1 MVDNYI
7 KVHVTR
13 CDATV
18 TSELHPQPLSE
29 LARRR
34 IASTREALA
43 TQEGRS
49 HYHEHDSQSVTSWV
63 FPFCSED
70 EASIEQARLAAH
82 EQATELTQLGM
93 HPRLTL
99 FKSIESLSMP
109 IIGALRLAREAA

>member
-1 MVDNYI
+1 MTDNYI
-7 KVHVTR
+7 KVHVTH

-63 FPFCSED
+63 FPFSSED

-82 EQATELTQLGM
+82 EQATELTQIGM
-93 HPRLTL
+93 HPHLTL
-99 FKSIESLSMP
+99 FRSVKSLSMP
-109 IIGALRLAREAA
+109 LIGALRIAKGFV